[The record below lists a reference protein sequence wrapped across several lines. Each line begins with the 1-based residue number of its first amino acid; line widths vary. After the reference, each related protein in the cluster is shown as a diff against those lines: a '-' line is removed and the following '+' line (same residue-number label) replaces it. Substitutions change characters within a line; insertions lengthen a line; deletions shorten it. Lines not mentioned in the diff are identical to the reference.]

1 MIDDIPFLAEPTPWN
16 DGPQSPK
23 SRVLSPESGT
33 RDPGPGTPDSRPA
46 PLRIEPGAKFA
57 LPRIRAIADKVVAAL
72 APLCERIEIAG
83 SIRRGRALVGDID
96 LVILPKDRAAIRA
109 KLVPACNVLADGP
122 QNLLV
127 DWPLGRT
134 ERLQLD
140 IFFAHDGVGDF
151 FAREPSN
158 WGTLLL
164 CRTGSKEFNIWFA
177 QQAQRAGL
185 HWNPY
190 RGLTRQKGLS
200 QQSEVIAAATED
212 DLFKALEITP
222 IKPEVRER

>member
-1 MIDDIPFLAEPTPWN
+1 MIDDIPFLAEKTPWT
-16 DGPQSPK
+16 DGAAPACHPERVEGSP
-23 SRVLSPESGT
+23 P
-33 RDPGPGTPDSRPA
+33 
-46 PLRIEPGAKFA
+46 PLRIEPNARFA

-72 APLCERIEIAG
+72 SPLCERIEIAG
-83 SIRRGRALVGDID
+83 SIRRSRALVGDID

-109 KLVPACNVLADGP
+109 RLVPACNVLADGP

-127 DWPLGRT
+127 DWAFDGA
-134 ERLQLD
+134 RLQLD

-158 WGTLLL
+158 WGTLLI

-177 QQAQRAGL
+177 QQAQRAGY

-190 RGLTRQKGLS
+190 RGLAKLQGLS
-200 QQSEVIAAATED
+200 SQQQPVAAAATEQE
-212 DLFKALEITP
+212 LFTTLGLTYIA
-222 IKPEVRER
+222 PEKRER